1 MKEKISLFSGA
12 RAFLNPIEWEEPF
25 GMVTIEAMAVG
36 CPVISF
42 KRGAAPELIVDGK
55 TGFLVD
61 DVDAMVRAIAS
72 IDTIDRNATRQHIEE
87 HFSARVM
94 AENYTKVYLQII
106 SASSLILSP
115 LTELPP
121 ILSSK
126 ETTSYS
132 KGV

>member
-1 MKEKISLFSGA
+1 
-12 RAFLNPIEWEEPF
+12 
-25 GMVTIEAMAVG
+25 MVTVDAVPVG
-36 CPVISF
+36 CPVSSF
-42 KRGAAPELIVDGK
+42 KLRAAPVLIVDGK
-55 TGFLVD
+55 TGFMVD
-61 DVDAMVRAIAS
+61 DVDAMVHAIAS
-72 IDTIDRNATRQHIEE
+72 VDTIDRNATRQHVEE